1 MSYTIQNVT
10 DKGSAAWIASN
21 LIGELKEFEHLK
33 DGEAVIAFLLD
44 SVPQVRHGKSILGT
58 AHMPDVQ
65 GRLRDVFRWSIEQT
79 LGYSPDFIITL
90 DQEYWDGADE
100 RMREILVFHEL
111 SHCVQKVDRDGE
123 ARFDEDG
130 GPVWGLVSH
139 DVEEFSA
146 TVRRYGAYSP
156 EIREFIEAA
165 SAKVDPIT
173 EYYSDRAKSGLAAL
187 AT

>member
-1 MSYTIQNVT
+1 MSYTIPDPL
-10 DKGSAAWIASN
+10 DKAGAPWIGARMVESFA
-21 LIGELKEFEHLK
+21 EFEHLK
-33 DGEAVIAFLLD
+33 DGAAKIAFLLD

-58 AHMPDVQ
+58 AHLPDVQ

-79 LGYSPDFIITL
+79 LGYAPDFIITL
-90 DQEYWDGADE
+90 DQEYWEGADE

-130 GPVWGLVSH
+130 NVVWGLVSH
-139 DVEEFSA
+139 DVEEFSS

-165 SAKVDPIT
+165 NVPGK
-173 EYYSDRAKSGLAAL
+173 RQ
-187 AT
+187 